1 VPALVMIV
9 LAGIGLEA
17 VRRQSVKE
25 FPDAEAGD
33 VAAAVRAKLPRPGQ
47 TTPAI
52 AESPVDQ
59 LERLTALH
67 DQGALTDQE
76 FQSMKSSLL
85 P

>member
-1 VPALVMIV
+1 
-9 LAGIGLEA
+9 
-17 VRRQSVKE
+17 
-25 FPDAEAGD
+25 

-47 TTPAI
+47 TAPAI
-52 AESPVDQ
+52 AETPVDQ

-76 FQSMKSSLL
+76 FQAMKSSLL